1 MADTK
6 INSAGE
12 QQPIDKLQ
20 RYASM
25 STSALRNRQTID
37 LSKSEWKRYFDVIG
51 DIRSGTVQEHNVNG
65 GRWVI
70 LNTNEESDGTRTPAR
85 LILDNGKYISK
96 KNKKIERIKVYL
108 CYFLLYLFFV
118 YWERLYFLYHIKYQQ
133 KCLIQQFKT

>member
-85 LILDNGKYISK
+85 MILDNGKYIQTK
-96 KNKKIERIKVYL
+96 VKKILTFDTDDE
-108 CYFLLYLFFV
+108 LYDFISDIL
-118 YWERLYFLYHIKYQQ
+118 R
-133 KCLIQQFKT
+133 